1 MLLKGCFCNS
11 MERVVEGRGTIGW
24 HLILSFIGE
33 NDTRCAQWKTAK
45 YPMLEC
51 ERKRMYAR
59 PEERDDKEV

>member
-1 MLLKGCFCNS
+1 MIVFGLS
-11 MERVVEGRGTIGW
+11 
-24 HLILSFIGE
+24 LILSYIGE
-33 NDTRCAQWKTAK
+33 NDTRCARKMVK

>member
-1 MLLKGCFCNS
+1 MWSKIEK
-11 MERVVEGRGTIGW
+11 MIDW
-24 HLILSFIGE
+24 HLILSYIGE
-33 NDTRCAQWKTAK
+33 NDTRCARWKMVK